1 MGKIVEDV
9 DAAAKWIATALSSSG
24 YKADFTPPS
33 LWEIDRFFD
42 EHSNTGHAVPG
53 GLLSEQLGSRLFSI
67 GSYVGEVLRKV
78 KGGQWIGND
87 ADPQAEINVEL
98 QLADGSKCWP
108 VQRAM
113 KRFKN
118 GPEDG
123 IAVYG
128 HGMGLE
134 VGPRPTES
142 KKKPWWKFGK

>member
-1 MGKIVEDV
+1 MGTITEDV

-24 YKADFTPPS
+24 YKADFTPTS

-42 EHSNTGHAVPG
+42 EHSQNGQAVPR
-53 GLLSEQLGSRLFSI
+53 GLLSEALGNRIFSI
-67 GSYVGEVLRKV
+67 GSYVGEVIRKV
-78 KGGQWIGND
+78 KGGKWTGSD
-87 ADPQAEINVEL
+87 TDPEAEINVEL
-98 QLADGSKCWP
+98 ELGDGCKCWP

-128 HGMGLE
+128 HGLGLD
-134 VGPRPTES
+134 VGPRPTET
-142 KKKPWWKFGK
+142 KNKPWWKFGR

>member
-1 MGKIVEDV
+1 MGKIIEDV

-24 YKADFTPPS
+24 YKADFTPQS

-42 EHSNTGHAVPG
+42 EHSNNGQAVPG

-67 GSYVGEVLRKV
+67 GGYIGEVLRKV
-78 KGGQWIGND
+78 KGGQWVGND

-98 QLADGSKCWP
+98 QLGDGSKCWP

-118 GPEDG
+118 GSEDG

-128 HGMGLE
+128 HGMGLD
-134 VGPRPTES
+134 VGSRAPET
-142 KKKPWWKFGK
+142 KKKPWWKFGR